1 MPQPPK
7 VAKAVLQEIS
17 WRANG
22 SSVTGKRKVSVQFN
36 PESLKVAFSNSI
48 AGGDQ
53 AGGAAIQYAGKGTTK
68 LTFELWFD
76 VTSPDLD
83 KTHQGVTDVRR
94 ITAQVAQ
101 FMQAKKVGS
110 GRNAKYYP
118 PGVRMLWGSFLFEGV
133 MESINETLEY
143 FSEDGVPLRA
153 SVAVSLTKQDVDV
166 KFGKSDADVSRSP
179 GGEKTDAAKSGESLQ
194 QAEAKKGNPRNWPQR
209 AQQNNIE
216 NPRHIEP
223 GTRLSQ

>member
-17 WRANG
+17 WGKNG
-22 SSVTGKRKVSVQFN
+22 SSKTGKRQLSVQFN
-36 PESLKVAFSNSI
+36 PESLKVSFSNSI
-48 AGGDQ
+48 SGGDQ

-83 KTHQGVTDVRR
+83 KTHNGITDVRR

-101 FMQAKKVGS
+101 FMKAKKVGS
-110 GRNAKYYP
+110 GKKVKFIP
-118 PGVRMLWGSFLFEGV
+118 PGVRLLWGSFLFEGV

-143 FSEDGVPLRA
+143 FSEEGVPLRA
-153 SVAVSLTKQDVDV
+153 SIALSLTKQDVEVNIEGD
-166 KFGKSDADVSRSP
+166 DADTSKSP
-179 GGEKTDAAKSGESLQ
+179 GREKTDAIKNGESMQ
-194 QAEAKKGNPRNWPQR
+194 QNEAKKGDPKNWPNR
-209 AQQNNIE
+209 ALKNNIE
-216 NPRHIEP
+216 NPRHMKT
-223 GTRLSQ
+223 GTVVNQ

>member
-7 VAKAVLQEIS
+7 VAKAVLQEIF

-22 SSVTGKRKVSVQFN
+22 STKNGKRKLAVQFN
-36 PESLKVAFSNSI
+36 PESLKISFSNSI

-53 AGGAAIQYAGKGTTK
+53 AGGSAIQYSGKGTTK

-83 KTHQGVTDVRR
+83 RSHKDVTDVRR

-101 FMQAKKVGS
+101 FMKAKKVGS
-110 GRNAKYYP
+110 GSNAKYYP
-118 PGVRMLWGSFLFEGV
+118 PGIRMLWGSFLFEGV

-143 FSEDGVPLRA
+143 FSEDGIPLRA
-153 SVAVSLTKQDVDV
+153 SVSLSLTKQDVDV
-166 KFGKSDADVSRSP
+166 NFGKSDADVSKSP
-179 GGEKTDAAKSGESLQ
+179 GGEKTDTAKSGEPLQ
-194 QAEAKKGNPRNWPQR
+194 KTEGKKGNPHDWPKR
-209 AQQNNIE
+209 AQKNNIE
-216 NPRHIEP
+216 NPRHMEP
-223 GTRLSQ
+223 GTAINP